1 VSWKGSPFCPVSR
14 TASDQLL
21 DEVSNAPPIDD
32 MDPEVEP
39 RLGWYL
45 PLELGLCE
53 DSYRGKAYSLLG
65 DAVDGESSGD
75 GNASTFLPGWGE
87 DMMIISRP
95 RKPLEGL

>member
-1 VSWKGSPFCPVSR
+1 VSK
-14 TASDQLL
+14 
-21 DEVSNAPPIDD
+21 APPIED
-32 MDPEVEP
+32 MDPDVEP

-75 GNASTFLPGWGE
+75 GKVSVFLRGWGE
-87 DMMIISRP
+87 DMMILSRP
-95 RKPLEGL
+95 QRPLEGSSTVSITFTGSHRGIIACEELC